1 MKANL
6 HITAAHNGHRTYLQ
20 QVQFTAPFKVMDITE
35 DKSGH
40 WLHLMLMSASP
51 GILDGDVYDMDIAL
65 AENSALHLHTQ
76 AYQRIFHMEQE
87 ATQQLQV
94 RLQSGASFCYL
105 PHPSV
110 PHEASIF
117 TNRNQFCL
125 SQHCRLVYGEVLT
138 CGRKLNG
145 EQFLLNKYHS
155 LTQVFMNNQ
164 LVLQEN
170 LLVQPALLPVQ
181 VMGQMEGYTHQASMV
196 WLQPDVDIQHLQVQI
211 LSLLSTE
218 NNISFGVSQAPI
230 SGLIIRLLG
239 QGAEQ
244 LYDCLLR
251 IHQLLPLLHPLT
263 IAHAP

>member
-6 HITAAHNGHRTYLQ
+6 QITAAHNGQRTYLQ

-35 DKSGH
+35 DKAGH

-51 GILDGDVYDMDIAL
+51 GILDGDVYDMEIAV
-65 AENSALHLHTQ
+65 AQNSALHLHTQ
-76 AYQRIFHMEQE
+76 AYQRIFHMQQG

-94 RLQSGASFCYL
+94 RLQIGASFCYL

-110 PHEASIF
+110 PHDASIF
-117 TNRNQFCL
+117 TNRNQFYL
-125 SQHCRLVYGEVLT
+125 SDHCRLVYGEVLT

-155 LTQVFMNNQ
+155 LTQIFLNNQ

-181 VMGQMEGYTHQASMV
+181 AMGQMEGYTHQASMV
-196 WLQPDVDIQHLQVQI
+196 WLQPDADIESLQAQI
-211 LSLLSTE
+211 LSLLGAE
-218 NNISFGVSQAPI
+218 NNISFGVSRTPI

-244 LYDCLLR
+244 LYDCLQR
-251 IHQLLPLLHPLT
+251 IHQLLPLLNPST